1 VIDDAQPP
9 LFSGGFCLVGKVTN
23 RQTKQRNMSVIIA
36 ILDNHQPP
44 PPAQKLFCSRI
55 MNTTTKQ
62 TQCYHCGEEV
72 ITSVRYDDKVFC
84 CQGCKSVYT
93 ILNKNGLCEY
103 YNLNETPGTNLQ
115 KEIRADKFLFLEDP
129 AIQKKLIHFQN
140 EEQTHITF
148 YLPQMHCSSC
158 LYLLENLHR
167 INKHV
172 ISSRVNFPGKEV
184 TVVFNHHEL
193 SLSKLAALLSSV
205 GYEPYISLH
214 DLEHKKP
221 AFPKSMIYQLGVAGF
236 SFANIMLLSF
246 PEYLGFEGDEESL
259 QTTFRFLNIIL
270 ALPVLLYSSQPFF
283 ESAWKGLRNKFLNI
297 DAPVA
302 LAILITFFRSLY
314 EVWAGISAGYF
325 DSMTGIVFFM
335 LVGRVL
341 QNKTYQQLSFERDYT
356 SYFPVAVTVIK
367 NDTEKPTALPDVKV
381 NDTLL
386 IHHDEIIP
394 ADGIL
399 TRGKALIDYS
409 FVTGESNPVVKEM
422 GEIIYAGG
430 RQTGSNIEM
439 LTIKEVAQSYLT
451 QLWNKEGDKTAGEEQ
466 RSFVHAMSRWF
477 TWIVLILA
485 LAGAAYWS
493 FYDGVK
499 AWNVITTVLI
509 VACPC
514 ALLLS
519 NSFTNGNII
528 RILSKH
534 KLYLRNAQV
543 IEEMAAVDHIIFD
556 KTGTLTSANKQDIQ
570 FVGEQLSKE
579 QEQLISTLAAQST
592 HPLSKALVQ
601 HLGRARNVTVQHFKE
616 IPGKGIEGVI
626 QQQKVVLGSSPITQ
640 QQQDNRTK
648 VHAVINHEYLGY
660 FVFSNHYRE
669 QLQPMID
676 AIKKD
681 FNLSVISG
689 DSDAERSYLQKVFG
703 SKAKLL
709 FQQQPHQKLNYIHQL
724 QQQQQKVL
732 MIGDGLNDAGA
743 LQQSN
748 VGIAV
753 AEDTNNFTP
762 ASDAVLDAKQL
773 HLLPAFVKLCRAN
786 KQIILAAFILSIV
799 YNVVG
804 LFFALQGI
812 LSPLVAAILMP
823 SSSISI
829 LLITF
834 GSSSLLG
841 KLLLPIS
848 PNKGH

>member
-1 VIDDAQPP
+1 
-9 LFSGGFCLVGKVTN
+9 
-23 RQTKQRNMSVIIA
+23 M
-36 ILDNHQPP
+36 H
-44 PPAQKLFCSRI
+44 
-55 MNTTTKQ
+55 TTTNQ
-62 TQCYHCGEEV
+62 VQCYHCGEEV
-72 ITSVRYDDKVFC
+72 LTAVRFDEKTFC
-84 CQGCKSVYT
+84 CQGCKSVYF
-93 ILNKNGLCEY
+93 ILNKSGLCEY
-103 YNLNETPGTNLQ
+103 YNLNEQPGTNLQ
-115 KEIRADKFLFLEDP
+115 KEIRTDKFLFLEDKT
-129 AIQKKLIHFQN
+129 IQQKLIQFQDAS
-140 EEQTHITF
+140 QTHITF

-167 INKHV
+167 LNPHV
-172 ISSRVNFPGKEV
+172 ISSRVNFPAKEV
-184 TVVFNHHEL
+184 TVVFNHNEL
-193 SLSKLAALLSSV
+193 TLSKLATLLSSV

-236 SFANIMLLSF
+236 AFANIMLLSF
-246 PEYLGFEGDEESL
+246 PEYLGFEGDEQAL
-259 QTTFRFLNIIL
+259 QSTFRILNIIL

-314 EVWAGISAGYF
+314 EVYYDISAGYF

-335 LVGRVL
+335 LVGRIL

-356 SYFPVAVTVIK
+356 SYFPLAVTVIK
-367 NDTEKPTALPDVKV
+367 NDLETPVALPQVKV

-409 FVTGESNPVVKEM
+409 FVTGESVPVVKEM

-430 RQTGSNIEM
+430 RQTGSNIEL
-439 LTIKEVAQSYLT
+439 LTIKEVTQSYLT
-451 QLWNKEGDKTAGEEQ
+451 QLWNKEGDKKAGEEQ
-466 RSFVHAMSRWF
+466 KSFVHALSRWF
-477 TWIVLILA
+477 TWIVLA
-485 LAGAAYWS
+485 LAAAGAFYWS
-493 FYDGVK
+493 FYDSTK

-528 RILSKH
+528 RLLSRR

-543 IEEMAAVDHIIFD
+543 IEDMAAIDHIVFD
-556 KTGTLTSANKQDIQ
+556 KTGTLTSANKQDIE
-570 FVGEQLSKE
+570 FLGEVLTKE
-579 QEQLISTLAAQST
+579 QKEQISALAAQST

-601 HLGRARNVTVQHFKE
+601 QLGRSRNTSVSDFRET
-616 IPGKGIEGVI
+616 PGKGIEGVVRNE
-626 QQQKVVLGSSPITQ
+626 KVVLGSSPVTTD
-640 QQQDNRTK
+640 QQDNRTI
-648 VHAVINHEYLGY
+648 VHAVINNEYLGY

-669 QLQPMID
+669 HLEPMID
-676 AIKKD
+676 SLRKEYR
-681 FNLSVISG
+681 LSIISG
-689 DSDAERSYLQKVFG
+689 DSNAEQLHLQHLFG
-703 SKAKLL
+703 AGAKLL

-724 QQQQQKVL
+724 QSKNQKVL

-753 AEDTNNFTP
+753 TEDTNNFTP
-762 ASDAVLDAKQL
+762 ASDAVLDARQL
-773 HLLPAFVKLCRAN
+773 HLLPSFIKLCKAN

-804 LFFALQGI
+804 LFFALQGV

-841 KLLLPIS
+841 KWLLPAM
-848 PNKGH
+848 KT

>member
-1 VIDDAQPP
+1 
-9 LFSGGFCLVGKVTN
+9 
-23 RQTKQRNMSVIIA
+23 M
-36 ILDNHQPP
+36 H
-44 PPAQKLFCSRI
+44 
-55 MNTTTKQ
+55 TTTNQ
-62 TQCYHCGEEV
+62 VQCYHCGEEV
-72 ITSVRYDDKVFC
+72 LTAVRFDEKTFC
-84 CQGCKSVYT
+84 CQGCKSVYS
-93 ILNKNGLCEY
+93 ILNKSGLCEY
-103 YNLNETPGTNLQ
+103 YNLNEQPGTNLQ
-115 KEIRADKFLFLEDP
+115 KEIRTDKFLFLEDKT
-129 AIQKKLIHFQN
+129 IQQKLIQFRDAS
-140 EEQTHITF
+140 QTHITF

-167 INKHV
+167 INPHV
-172 ISSRVNFPGKEV
+172 ISSRVNFPAKEV
-184 TVVFNHHEL
+184 TVVFNHNEL
-193 SLSKLAALLSSV
+193 ALSKLATLLSSV

-236 SFANIMLLSF
+236 AFANIMLLSF
-246 PEYLGFEGDEESL
+246 PEYLGFEGDEQAL
-259 QTTFRFLNIIL
+259 QSTFRILNIIL

-314 EVWAGISAGYF
+314 EVYYDISAGYF

-335 LVGRVL
+335 LVGRIL

-356 SYFPVAVTVIK
+356 SYFPLAVTVIK
-367 NDTEKPTALPDVKV
+367 NDIETPVALPQVKV

-409 FVTGESNPVVKEM
+409 FVTGESVPVVKEM

-430 RQTGSNIEM
+430 RQTGSNIEL
-439 LTIKEVAQSYLT
+439 LTIKEVTQSYLT
-451 QLWNKEGDKTAGEEQ
+451 QLWNKEGDKKAGDEQ
-466 RSFVHAMSRWF
+466 KSFVHALSRWF
-477 TWIVLILA
+477 TWIVLA
-485 LAGAAYWS
+485 LAAAGALYWS
-493 FYDGVK
+493 FYDSTK

-528 RILSKH
+528 RILSRR

-543 IEEMAAVDHIIFD
+543 IEDMAAIDHIVFD
-556 KTGTLTSANKQDIQ
+556 KTGTLTSANKQDIE
-570 FVGEQLSKE
+570 FMGEVLTKE
-579 QEQLISTLAAQST
+579 QQEQISALAAQST

-601 HLGRARNVTVQHFKE
+601 HLGRSRTTTVTDFRE
-616 IPGKGIEGVI
+616 TPGKGIEGVVRN
-626 QQQKVVLGSSPITQ
+626 QKVVLGSSPVTTD
-640 QQQDNRTK
+640 QQDNRTK
-648 VHAVINHEYLGY
+648 VHAVINDEYLGY

-669 QLQPMID
+669 QLEPMID
-676 AIKKD
+676 ALRKEYR
-681 FNLSVISG
+681 LSIISG
-689 DSDAERSYLQKVFG
+689 DSNAEQLHLQRLFG
-703 SKAKLL
+703 AGAKLL

-724 QQQQQKVL
+724 QSKQQKVL

-762 ASDAVLDAKQL
+762 ASDAVLDAQQL
-773 HLLPAFVKLCRAN
+773 HLLPSFIKLCKAN

-799 YNVVG
+799 YNMVG
-804 LFFALQGI
+804 LFFALQGA

-841 KLLLPIS
+841 KWLLPAG
-848 PNKGH
+848 KT

>member
-1 VIDDAQPP
+1 
-9 LFSGGFCLVGKVTN
+9 
-23 RQTKQRNMSVIIA
+23 M
-36 ILDNHQPP
+36 H
-44 PPAQKLFCSRI
+44 
-55 MNTTTKQ
+55 TTTNQ
-62 TQCYHCGEEV
+62 VQCYHCGEEV
-72 ITSVRYDDKVFC
+72 LTAVRFDEKTFC
-84 CQGCKSVYT
+84 CQGCKSVYF
-93 ILNKNGLCEY
+93 ILNKSGLCEY
-103 YNLNETPGTNLQ
+103 YNLNEQPGTNLQ
-115 KEIRADKFLFLEDP
+115 KEIRTDKFLFLEDKT
-129 AIQKKLIHFQN
+129 IQQKLIQFRDAS
-140 EEQTHITF
+140 QTHITF

-167 INKHV
+167 INPHV
-172 ISSRVNFPGKEV
+172 ISSRVNFPAKEV
-184 TVVFNHHEL
+184 TVVFNHNEL
-193 SLSKLAALLSSV
+193 ALSKLATLLSSV

-236 SFANIMLLSF
+236 AFANIMLLSF
-246 PEYLGFEGDEESL
+246 PEYLGFEGDEQAL
-259 QTTFRFLNIIL
+259 QSTFRILNIIL

-314 EVWAGISAGYF
+314 EVYYNISAGYF

-335 LVGRVL
+335 LIGRIL

-356 SYFPVAVTVIK
+356 SYFPLAVTVIK
-367 NDTEKPTALPDVKV
+367 NDLETPVALPQVKV

-409 FVTGESNPVVKEM
+409 FVTGESVPVVKEM

-430 RQTGSNIEM
+430 RQTGSNIEL
-439 LTIKEVAQSYLT
+439 LTIKEVTQSYLT
-451 QLWNKEGDKTAGEEQ
+451 QLWNKEGDKKAGEEQ
-466 RSFVHAMSRWF
+466 KSFVHALSRWF
-477 TWIVLILA
+477 TWVVLTLA
-485 LAGAAYWS
+485 AAGALYWS
-493 FYDGVK
+493 FYDSTK

-528 RILSKH
+528 RLLSRR

-543 IEEMAAVDHIIFD
+543 IEDMAAIDHIVFD
-556 KTGTLTSANKQDIQ
+556 KTGTLTSANKQDIE
-570 FVGEQLSKE
+570 FLGEVLTKE
-579 QEQLISTLAAQST
+579 QKEQISALAAQST

-601 HLGRARNVTVQHFKE
+601 HLGRSRTTSVSDFRET
-616 IPGKGIEGVI
+616 PGKGIEGVVRNE
-626 QQQKVVLGSSPITQ
+626 KVVLGSSPVTID
-640 QQQDNRTK
+640 QQDNRTK
-648 VHAVINHEYLGY
+648 VHAVINDEYQGY

-669 QLQPMID
+669 QLEPMID
-676 AIKKD
+676 ALRKEYR
-681 FNLSVISG
+681 LSIISG
-689 DSDAERSYLQKVFG
+689 DSNAEQLHLQHLFG
-703 SKAKLL
+703 AGTKLL

-724 QQQQQKVL
+724 QSKNQKVL

-753 AEDTNNFTP
+753 TEDTNNFTP
-762 ASDAVLDAKQL
+762 ASDAVLDARQL
-773 HLLPAFVKLCRAN
+773 HLLPSFIKLCKAN

-804 LFFALQGI
+804 LFFALQGV

-841 KLLLPIS
+841 KWLLPVM
-848 PNKGH
+848 KT

>member
-1 VIDDAQPP
+1 MHTT
-9 LFSGGFCLVGKVTN
+9 TN
-23 RQTKQRNMSVIIA
+23 RV
-36 ILDNHQPP
+36 
-44 PPAQKLFCSRI
+44 
-55 MNTTTKQ
+55 
-62 TQCYHCGEEV
+62 QCYHCGEEV
-72 ITSVRYDDKVFC
+72 LTAVRFDEKTFC
-84 CQGCKSVYT
+84 CQGCKSVYS
-93 ILNKNGLCEY
+93 ILNKSGLCEY
-103 YNLNETPGTNLQ
+103 YNLNEQPGTNLQ
-115 KEIRADKFLFLEDP
+115 KEIRTDKFLFLEDKT
-129 AIQKKLIHFQN
+129 IQQKLIQFQDAS
-140 EEQTHITF
+140 QTHITS

-167 INKHV
+167 INPHV
-172 ISSRVNFPGKEV
+172 ISSRVNFPSKEV
-184 TVVFNHHEL
+184 TVVFNHNEL
-193 SLSKLAALLSSV
+193 TLSKLATLLSSV

-236 SFANIMLLSF
+236 AFANIMLLSF
-246 PEYLGFEGDEESL
+246 PEYLGFDGDEQAL
-259 QTTFRFLNIIL
+259 QSTFRILNIIL

-314 EVWAGISAGYF
+314 EVYYNISAGYF

-335 LVGRVL
+335 LVGRIL

-356 SYFPVAVTVIK
+356 SYFPLAVTVIK
-367 NDTEKPTALPDVKV
+367 HDLETPVALPQVKV

-409 FVTGESNPVVKEM
+409 FVTGESIPVVKEM

-430 RQTGSNIEM
+430 RQTGSNIEL
-439 LTIKEVAQSYLT
+439 LTIKEVTQSYLT
-451 QLWNKEGDKTAGEEQ
+451 QLWNKEGDKKSGEEQ
-466 RSFVHAMSRWF
+466 KSFVHALSRWF
-477 TWIVLILA
+477 TWIVLVLA
-485 LAGAAYWS
+485 AAGALYWS
-493 FYDGVK
+493 FYDSTK
-499 AWNVITTVLI
+499 SWNVITTVLI

-528 RILSKH
+528 RILSRH

-543 IEEMAAVDHIIFD
+543 IEDMAAIDHIVFD
-556 KTGTLTSANKQDIQ
+556 KTGTLTSANKQDIE
-570 FVGEQLSKE
+570 FMGEVLTKE
-579 QEQLISTLAAQST
+579 QKEQISALAAQST

-601 HLGRARNVTVQHFKE
+601 HLGRSRTTSVSDFRET
-616 IPGKGIEGVI
+616 PGKGIEGVVRN
-626 QQQKVVLGSSPITQ
+626 QKVVLGSSPVTTD
-640 QQQDNRTK
+640 QQDNRTK
-648 VHAVINHEYLGY
+648 VHAVINDEYLGY

-669 QLQPMID
+669 QLEPMID
-676 AIKKD
+676 ALKKE
-681 FNLSVISG
+681 NRLSIISG
-689 DSDAERSYLQKVFG
+689 DSNAEQLHLQHLFG
-703 SKAKLL
+703 AGAKLL

-724 QQQQQKVL
+724 QSKQQKVL

-762 ASDAVLDAKQL
+762 ASDAVLDAQQL
-773 HLLPAFVKLCRAN
+773 HLLPSFIKLCKAN

-804 LFFALQGI
+804 LFFALQGV

-841 KLLLPIS
+841 KWLLPS
-848 PNKGH
+848 TKK

>member
-1 VIDDAQPP
+1 
-9 LFSGGFCLVGKVTN
+9 
-23 RQTKQRNMSVIIA
+23 M
-36 ILDNHQPP
+36 H
-44 PPAQKLFCSRI
+44 
-55 MNTTTKQ
+55 TTTNQ

-72 ITSVRYDDKVFC
+72 LRAVRFDEKTFC
-84 CQGCKSVYT
+84 CQGCKSVYS
-93 ILNKNGLCEY
+93 ILNKSGLCEY
-103 YNLNETPGTNLQ
+103 YNLNEQPGTNLQ
-115 KEIRADKFLFLEDP
+115 KEIRNDKFLFLEDKT
-129 AIQKKLIHFQN
+129 IQQKLVQFRDAS
-140 EEQTHITF
+140 QTHITF

-167 INKHV
+167 INPHV
-172 ISSRVNFPGKEV
+172 ISSRVNFPAKEV
-184 TVVFNHHEL
+184 TVVFNHNEL
-193 SLSKLAALLSSV
+193 ALSKLATLLSSV

-236 SFANIMLLSF
+236 AFANIMLLSF
-246 PEYLGFEGDEESL
+246 PEYLGFEGDEQAL
-259 QTTFRFLNIIL
+259 QSTFRILNIIL

-314 EVWAGISAGYF
+314 EVYYDISAGYF

-335 LVGRVL
+335 LVGRIL

-356 SYFPVAVTVIK
+356 SYFPLAVTVLK
-367 NDTEKPTALPDVKV
+367 NDIETPVALPQLKV

-409 FVTGESNPVVKEM
+409 FVTGESVPVVKEM

-430 RQTGSNIEM
+430 RQTGSNIEL
-439 LTIKEVAQSYLT
+439 LTIKEVTQSYLT
-451 QLWNKEGDKTAGEEQ
+451 QLWNKEGDKKAGEEQ
-466 RSFVHAMSRWF
+466 KSFVHALSRWF
-477 TWIVLILA
+477 TWIVLA
-485 LAGAAYWS
+485 LAAAGALYWS
-493 FYDGVK
+493 FYDSTK

-528 RILSKH
+528 RILSRH

-543 IEEMAAVDHIIFD
+543 IEDVATIDHIVFD
-556 KTGTLTSANKQDIQ
+556 KTGTLTSANKQDIE
-570 FVGEQLSKE
+570 FMGEVLTKE
-579 QEQLISTLAAQST
+579 QQEQISTLAAQST

-601 HLGRARNVTVQHFKE
+601 HLGRSRTTTVTDFRE
-616 IPGKGIEGVI
+616 IPGKGIEGVVRN
-626 QQQKVVLGSSPITQ
+626 QKVVLGSSPVTTD
-640 QQQDNRTK
+640 QQDNRTK
-648 VHAVINHEYLGY
+648 VHAVINDEYLGY

-669 QLQPMID
+669 QLEPMID
-676 AIKKD
+676 ALRKEYR
-681 FNLSVISG
+681 LSIISG
-689 DSDAERSYLQKVFG
+689 DSNAEQLYLQRLFG
-703 SKAKLL
+703 AGAKLL

-724 QQQQQKVL
+724 QSKQQKVL

-753 AEDTNNFTP
+753 TEDTNNFTP
-762 ASDAVLDAKQL
+762 ASDAVLDAQQL
-773 HLLPAFVKLCRAN
+773 HLLPSFIKLCKAN

-799 YNVVG
+799 YNMVG
-804 LFFALQGI
+804 LFFALQGA

-841 KLLLPIS
+841 KWLLPAR
-848 PNKGH
+848 KT

>member
-1 VIDDAQPP
+1 
-9 LFSGGFCLVGKVTN
+9 
-23 RQTKQRNMSVIIA
+23 MSVLLLTSISHPTLSKNYFA
-36 ILDNHQPP
+36 AAMH
-44 PPAQKLFCSRI
+44 
-55 MNTTTKQ
+55 TTTSQ

-72 ITSVRYDDKVFC
+72 INSIKFDEKVFC
-84 CQGCKSVYT
+84 CRGCQSVYS

-115 KEIRADKFLFLEDP
+115 KEIRADKFLFLEDKG
-129 AIQKKLIHFQN
+129 IQQKLISFQN
-140 EEQTHITF
+140 TEQTHITF

-167 INKHV
+167 ININV

-184 TVVFNHHEL
+184 TVVFNHNHL
-193 SLSKLAALLSSV
+193 SLSKLAAILSSV

-236 SFANIMLLSF
+236 CFANIMLLSF
-246 PEYLGFEGDEESL
+246 PEYLGFEGDEKSL
-259 QTTFRFLNIIL
+259 QSAFRILNILL

-314 EVWAGISAGYF
+314 EVYNGISAGYF

-356 SYFPVAVTVIK
+356 SYFPIAVTVIK
-367 NDTEKPTALPDVKV
+367 NDTEQPVALPEVKV

-386 IHHDEIIP
+386 IHYDEIIP

-409 FVTGESNPVVKEM
+409 FVTGESVPVVKEM

-430 RQTGSNIEM
+430 RQTGSNIEI
-439 LTIKEVAQSYLT
+439 LTIKEVTQSYLT
-451 QLWNKEGDKTAGEEQ
+451 QLWNKEGDKTIGEDQ
-466 RSFVHAMSRWF
+466 KSFVHALSRWF
-477 TWIVLILA
+477 TWMVLA
-485 LAGAAYWS
+485 LALTGALYWS

-528 RILSKH
+528 SILSKH

-543 IEEMAAVDHIIFD
+543 IEELASIDHIVFD
-556 KTGTLTSANKQDIQ
+556 KTGTLTSANKQDIV
-570 FVGEQLSKE
+570 FIGEALSKE
-579 QEQLISTLAAQST
+579 QQQLISALAAQSI

-601 HLGRARNVTVQHFKE
+601 HLGKVRNISVQQFKE
-616 IPGKGIEGVI
+616 TPGRGIEGLI
-626 QQQKVVLGSSPITQ
+626 HQQKVILGSSPMAQ
-640 QQQDNRTK
+640 QEQDNRTK
-648 VHAVINHEYLGY
+648 VHAVINNEYLGY

-669 QLQPMID
+669 QLQPLVNEL
-676 AIKKD
+676 KKD
-681 FNLSVISG
+681 FQLSVISG
-689 DSDAERSYLQKVFG
+689 DSNAELPQLNKMFG
-703 SKAKLL
+703 TKTKLL

-724 QQQQQKVL
+724 QQQQHNVM

-753 AEDTNNFTP
+753 TEDTNNFTP
-762 ASDAVLDAKQL
+762 ASDAVLDAKNL
-773 HLLPAFVKLCRAN
+773 HLLPAFIKLCRAN
-786 KQIILAAFILSIV
+786 KQIIMAAFILSIV

-841 KLLLPIS
+841 RWILP
-848 PNKGH
+848 KVK

>member
-1 VIDDAQPP
+1 MHIT
-9 LFSGGFCLVGKVTN
+9 TN
-23 RQTKQRNMSVIIA
+23 QV
-36 ILDNHQPP
+36 
-44 PPAQKLFCSRI
+44 
-55 MNTTTKQ
+55 
-62 TQCYHCGEEV
+62 QCYHCGEEV
-72 ITSVRYDDKVFC
+72 VSAIRVDDKEFC
-84 CQGCKSVYT
+84 CQGCKSVYS

-103 YNLNETPGTNLQ
+103 YNLNENPGTNLQ
-115 KEIRADKFLFLEDP
+115 KEIRADKFLFLEDK
-129 AIQKKLIHFQN
+129 AIQQKLIRFQN
-140 EEQTHITF
+140 KEQTHITF

-167 INKHV
+167 INTHV
-172 ISSRVNFPGKEV
+172 ISSRVNFPAKEV
-184 TVVFNHHEL
+184 TVVFNHKEL
-193 SLSKLAALLSSV
+193 SLSKLAAMLSSV

-246 PEYLGFEGDEESL
+246 PEYLGFDGDEKSL
-259 QTTFRFLNIIL
+259 QSVFRILNIVL

-314 EVWAGISAGYF
+314 EVYNGISAGYF

-356 SYFPVAVTVIK
+356 SYFPLAVTAIRNNIDIPV
-367 NDTEKPTALPDVKV
+367 TLPDVKV

-394 ADGIL
+394 VDGIL

-409 FVTGESNPVVKEM
+409 FVTGESNPVIKEM

-430 RQTGSNIEM
+430 RQTGSNIEI
-439 LTIKEVAQSYLT
+439 LTIKEVTQSYLT
-451 QLWNKEGDKTAGEEQ
+451 QLWNKDADKKTNEDQ
-466 RSFVHAMSRWF
+466 KSFVHVISRWF

-485 LAGAAYWS
+485 IGGSLYWS
-493 FYDGVK
+493 FYDSTK

-528 RILSKH
+528 RILSSH
-534 KLYLRNAQV
+534 KLFLRNAQV
-543 IEEMAAVDHIIFD
+543 IEDLSSIDHIVFD
-556 KTGTLTSANKQDIQ
+556 KTGTLTSANKQDIA
-570 FVGEQLSKE
+570 FEGAALKEEQKL
-579 QEQLISTLAAQST
+579 LISTLAAQST

-601 HLGRARNVTVQHFKE
+601 HLGRTRNFSVTNFHE
-616 IPGKGIEGVI
+616 TAGKGIKGI
-626 QQQKVVLGSSPITQ
+626 INQKKVMLGSSPIAQ
-640 QQQDNRTK
+640 MEQDNRTK
-648 VHAVINHEYLGY
+648 VHVVINNDYLGY

-669 QLQPMID
+669 QLQPLIKNL
-676 AIKKD
+676 KKD
-681 FNLSVISG
+681 FQLSVISG
-689 DSDAERSYLQKVFG
+689 DSDAERLHLQNLFG
-703 SKAKLL
+703 LKSKLH

-724 QQQQQKVL
+724 QQKNHQVL

-753 AEDTNNFTP
+753 TEDTNNFTP
-762 ASDAVLDAKQL
+762 ASDAVLDAKHL
-773 HLLPAFVKLCRAN
+773 HLLPAFIRLCRAN
-786 KQIILAAFILSIV
+786 KQIIMAAFILSIT
-799 YNVVG
+799 YNVIG

-841 KLLLPIS
+841 KIILPKIDE
-848 PNKGH
+848 K

>member
-1 VIDDAQPP
+1 
-9 LFSGGFCLVGKVTN
+9 
-23 RQTKQRNMSVIIA
+23 M
-36 ILDNHQPP
+36 H
-44 PPAQKLFCSRI
+44 
-55 MNTTTKQ
+55 TTTNQ
-62 TQCYHCGEEV
+62 VQCYHCGEEV
-72 ITSVRYDDKVFC
+72 LTAVRFDEKTFC
-84 CQGCKSVYT
+84 CQGCKSVYS
-93 ILNKNGLCEY
+93 ILNKSGLCEY
-103 YNLNETPGTNLQ
+103 YNLNEQPGTNLQ
-115 KEIRADKFLFLEDP
+115 KEIRTDKFLFLEDKT
-129 AIQKKLIHFQN
+129 IQQKLIQFRDAS
-140 EEQTHITF
+140 QTHISF

-167 INKHV
+167 INPNV
-172 ISSRVNFPGKEV
+172 ISSRVNFPAKEV
-184 TVVFNHHEL
+184 TVVFNHNEL
-193 SLSKLAALLSSV
+193 TLSKLATLLSSV

-236 SFANIMLLSF
+236 AFANIMLLSF
-246 PEYLGFEGDEESL
+246 PEYLGFEGDEQAL
-259 QTTFRFLNIIL
+259 QSTFRILNIIL
-270 ALPVLLYSSQPFF
+270 AVPVLLYSSQPFF

-302 LAILITFFRSLY
+302 LAILITFFRSMY
-314 EVWAGISAGYF
+314 EVYYDISAGYF

-335 LVGRVL
+335 LVGRIL

-356 SYFPVAVTVIK
+356 SYFPLAVTVIK
-367 NDTEKPTALPDVKV
+367 NDLETPVALPQVKV

-409 FVTGESNPVVKEM
+409 FVTGESVPVVKEM

-430 RQTGSNIEM
+430 RQTGSNIEL
-439 LTIKEVAQSYLT
+439 LTIKEVTQSYLT
-451 QLWNKEGDKTAGEEQ
+451 QLWNKEGDKKAGEEQ
-466 RSFVHAMSRWF
+466 KSFVHALSRWF
-477 TWIVLILA
+477 TWVVLA
-485 LAGAAYWS
+485 LAAAGALYWS
-493 FYDGVK
+493 FYDSTK

-528 RILSKH
+528 RLLSRR

-543 IEEMAAVDHIIFD
+543 IEDMAAIDHIVFD
-556 KTGTLTSANKQDIQ
+556 KTGTLTSANKQDIE
-570 FVGEQLSKE
+570 FMGEVLTKE
-579 QEQLISTLAAQST
+579 QQEQISALAAQST

-601 HLGRARNVTVQHFKE
+601 HLGRSRTTSVSDFRET
-616 IPGKGIEGVI
+616 PGKGIEGVVRNE
-626 QQQKVVLGSSPITQ
+626 KVVLGSSPVTTD
-640 QQQDNRTK
+640 QQDNRTK
-648 VHAVINHEYLGY
+648 VHAVINDDYLGY

-676 AIKKD
+676 SLRKEYR
-681 FNLSVISG
+681 LSIISG
-689 DSDAERSYLQKVFG
+689 DSNAEQLHLQHLFG
-703 SKAKLL
+703 AGTKLL

-724 QQQQQKVL
+724 QSKNQKVL

-753 AEDTNNFTP
+753 TEDTNNFTP
-762 ASDAVLDAKQL
+762 ASDAVLDARQL
-773 HLLPAFVKLCRAN
+773 HLLPSFIKLCKAN

-804 LFFALQGI
+804 LFFALQGV

-829 LLITF
+829 LFITF

-841 KLLLPIS
+841 KWLLPAM
-848 PNKGH
+848 KT

>member
-1 VIDDAQPP
+1 
-9 LFSGGFCLVGKVTN
+9 
-23 RQTKQRNMSVIIA
+23 M
-36 ILDNHQPP
+36 H
-44 PPAQKLFCSRI
+44 
-55 MNTTTKQ
+55 TTTNQ
-62 TQCYHCGEEV
+62 VQCYHCGEEV
-72 ITSVRYDDKVFC
+72 LTAVRFDEKTFC
-84 CQGCKSVYT
+84 CQGCKSVYS
-93 ILNKNGLCEY
+93 ILNKSGLCEY
-103 YNLNETPGTNLQ
+103 YNLNEQPGTNLQ
-115 KEIRADKFLFLEDP
+115 KEIRTDKFLFLEEKT
-129 AIQKKLIHFQN
+129 IQQKLIQFRDAS
-140 EEQTHITF
+140 QTHITF

-167 INKHV
+167 INPHV
-172 ISSRVNFPGKEV
+172 ISSRVNFPAKEV
-184 TVVFNHHEL
+184 TVVFNHNEL
-193 SLSKLAALLSSV
+193 ALSKLATLLSSV

-236 SFANIMLLSF
+236 AFANIMLLSF
-246 PEYLGFEGDEESL
+246 PEYLGFEGDEQAL
-259 QTTFRFLNIIL
+259 QSTFRILNIIL

-314 EVWAGISAGYF
+314 EVYYDISAGYF

-335 LVGRVL
+335 LVGRIL

-356 SYFPVAVTVIK
+356 SYFPLAVTVIK
-367 NDTEKPTALPDVKV
+367 NDIETPVALPQVKV

-409 FVTGESNPVVKEM
+409 FVTGESVPVVKEM

-430 RQTGSNIEM
+430 RQTGSNIEL
-439 LTIKEVAQSYLT
+439 LTIKEVTQSYLT
-451 QLWNKEGDKTAGEEQ
+451 QLWNKEGDKKAGEEQ
-466 RSFVHAMSRWF
+466 KSFVHALSRWF
-477 TWIVLILA
+477 TWIVLA
-485 LAGAAYWS
+485 LAAAGALYWS
-493 FYDGVK
+493 FYDSTK

-528 RILSKH
+528 RILSRR

-543 IEEMAAVDHIIFD
+543 IEDMAAIDHIVFD
-556 KTGTLTSANKQDIQ
+556 KTGTLTSANKQDIE
-570 FVGEQLSKE
+570 FMGEVLTKE
-579 QEQLISTLAAQST
+579 QQEQISALAAQST

-601 HLGRARNVTVQHFKE
+601 HLGRSRTTAVTDFRE
-616 IPGKGIEGVI
+616 TPGKGIEGVVRN
-626 QQQKVVLGSSPITQ
+626 QKVVLGSSPVTTD
-640 QQQDNRTK
+640 QQDNRTK
-648 VHAVINHEYLGY
+648 VHAVINDEYLGY

-669 QLQPMID
+669 QLEPMID
-676 AIKKD
+676 ALRKEYR
-681 FNLSVISG
+681 LSIISG
-689 DSDAERSYLQKVFG
+689 DSNAEQLHLQRLFG
-703 SKAKLL
+703 AGAKLL

-724 QQQQQKVL
+724 QSKQQKVL

-748 VGIAV
+748 VGIAI

-762 ASDAVLDAKQL
+762 ASDAVLDAQQL
-773 HLLPAFVKLCRAN
+773 HMLPSFIKLCKAN

-799 YNVVG
+799 YNMVG
-804 LFFALQGI
+804 LFFALQGA

-841 KLLLPIS
+841 KWLLPAG
-848 PNKGH
+848 KT

>member
-1 VIDDAQPP
+1 MLKNYFAPP
-9 LFSGGFCLVGKVTN
+9 
-23 RQTKQRNMSVIIA
+23 M
-36 ILDNHQPP
+36 H
-44 PPAQKLFCSRI
+44 
-55 MNTTTKQ
+55 TTTNQ
-62 TQCYHCGEEV
+62 TLCFHCGEEV
-72 ITSVRYDDKVFC
+72 ITAVTYDEKVFC
-84 CQGCKSVYT
+84 CRGCQSVYS
-93 ILNKNGLCEY
+93 ILNKSGLCEY
-103 YNLNETPGTNLQ
+103 YNLNEKPGTNLQ
-115 KEIRADKFLFLEDP
+115 KELRADKFVFLED
-129 AIQKKLIHFQN
+129 ASIQQKLVQFQN
-140 EEQTHITF
+140 NEQTHITF

-158 LYLLENLHR
+158 LYLLENLHQ
-167 INKHV
+167 INQHI
-172 ISSRVNFPGKEV
+172 ISSRVNFPAKEV
-184 TVVFNHHEL
+184 SLVFNHREL
-193 SLSKLAALLSSV
+193 SLSKVAALLSSV

-214 DLEHKKP
+214 DLDHKKP

-236 SFANIMLLSF
+236 CFANIMLLSF
-246 PEYLGFEGDEESL
+246 PEYLGFEGDEKSL
-259 QTTFRFLNIIL
+259 QSVFRILNVLL
-270 ALPVLLYSSQPFF
+270 ALPVLLYSAQPFF

-314 EVWAGISAGYF
+314 EVYAGISAGYF

-356 SYFPVAVTVIK
+356 SYFPLAVTVIR
-367 NDTEKPTALPDVKV
+367 NDIEIPRALPEVKI

-430 RQTGSNIEM
+430 RQTGSNIEL
-439 LTIKEVAQSYLT
+439 LTIKEVTQSYLT
-451 QLWNKEGDKTAGEEQ
+451 QLWNKDGDKKANEDQ
-466 RSFVHAMSRWF
+466 QSFVHALSRWF
-477 TWIVLILA
+477 TWIVLA
-485 LAGAAYWS
+485 LAAVAALYWS

-543 IEEMAAVDHIIFD
+543 IEEMSEIDHIVFD
-556 KTGTLTSANKQDIQ
+556 KTGTLTSSSKQDVQ
-570 FVGEQLSKE
+570 FQGEPLSKD
-579 QEQLISTLAAQST
+579 QKRLISILAAQST

-601 HLGRARNVTVQHFKE
+601 YLGKVKNETVQQFKE
-616 IPGKGIEGVI
+616 TPGKGIEGFI
-626 QQQKVVLGSSPITQ
+626 QQQHVVLGSSPLAQ
-640 QQQDNRTK
+640 HQQDNRTK
-648 VHAVINHEYLGY
+648 VHVVINNEYLGY
-660 FVFSNHYRE
+660 FIFSNHYRE
-669 QLQPMID
+669 QMQPMVD
-676 AIKKD
+676 AFKKE
-681 FNLSVISG
+681 FTLSVISG
-689 DSDAERSYLQKVFG
+689 DSDAEQPFLQKVFG
-703 SKAKLL
+703 SKANLL
-709 FQQQPHQKLNYIHQL
+709 FHQQPHQKLNYIHQL
-724 QQQQQKVL
+724 QQQQHKVL

-762 ASDAVLDAKQL
+762 ASDAVMDAKQL
-773 HLLPAFVKLCRAN
+773 YLLPSFIKLCKAN
-786 KQIILAAFILSIV
+786 KQIIMAAFILSII

-834 GSSSLLG
+834 GSSSFIG
-841 KLLLPIS
+841 KLLLPKK
-848 PNKGH
+848 PN

>member
-1 VIDDAQPP
+1 LTFITPYPTAENY
-9 LFSGGFCLVGKVTN
+9 FASA
-23 RQTKQRNMSVIIA
+23 M
-36 ILDNHQPP
+36 H
-44 PPAQKLFCSRI
+44 
-55 MNTTTKQ
+55 TTTSQ

-72 ITSVRYDDKVFC
+72 ITSVLFDEKVFC
-84 CQGCKSVYT
+84 CQGCKSVYS
-93 ILNKNGLCEY
+93 ILSKTGLCDY
-103 YNLNETPGTNLQ
+103 YNLNEAPGTNLK
-115 KEIRADKFLFLEDP
+115 KEIRADKFLFLDDKKIE
-129 AIQKKLIHFQN
+129 QKLIQFKN

-167 INKHV
+167 INTNI
-172 ISSRVNFPGKEV
+172 ISARVNFPAKEV
-184 TVVFNHHEL
+184 TVVFNHHQL
-193 SLSKLAALLSSV
+193 PLSKLAALLSSI

-214 DLEHKKP
+214 NLEQKKP
-221 AFPKSMIYQLGVAGF
+221 AFPKSLIYQLGVAGF
-236 SFANIMLLSF
+236 CFANIMLLSF
-246 PEYLGFEGDEESL
+246 PEYLGFEGDEKSL
-259 QTTFRFLNIIL
+259 QTVFRALNILL

-314 EVWAGISAGYF
+314 EVYYGISAGYF

-341 QNKTYQQLSFERDYT
+341 QNKTYQQLSFDRDYT
-356 SYFPVAVTVIK
+356 SYFPIAVTVVK
-367 NDTEKPTALPDVKV
+367 NDEELPVALPDVKV

-409 FVTGESNPVVKEM
+409 FVTGEAAPVVKEM
-422 GEIIYAGG
+422 GELIYAGG
-430 RQTGSNIEM
+430 KQTGSNIEI

-451 QLWNKEGDKTAGEEQ
+451 QLWNKEDDKKNGEEQ
-466 RSFVHAMSRWF
+466 NSFVHAVSRWF
-477 TWIVLILA
+477 TWIVLALA
-485 LAGAAYWS
+485 LAGALYWS
-493 FYDGVK
+493 FYDSTK

-509 VACPC
+509 IACPC

-519 NSFTNGNII
+519 HSFTNGNII
-528 RILSKH
+528 RILSNH
-534 KLYLRNAQV
+534 KLYLRNAQI
-543 IEEMAAVDHIIFD
+543 IEEIAAIDHIVFD
-556 KTGTLTSANKQDIQ
+556 KTGTLTSANKQDIE
-570 FVGEQLSKE
+570 FVGEPLSKE
-579 QEQLISTLAAQST
+579 QQQLISSLASQST

-601 HLGRARNVTVQHFKE
+601 HLGKVRNNNFVYFNET
-616 IPGKGIEGVI
+616 PGRGIEGI
-626 QQQKVVLGSSPITQ
+626 INQNKVVLGSSPIAIPE
-640 QQQDNRTK
+640 QDNRTK
-648 VHAVINHEYLGY
+648 VHTVINNEYMGY

-669 QLQPMID
+669 QLQPLVNKL
-676 AIKKD
+676 KKD
-681 FNLSVISG
+681 FHLSVISG
-689 DSDAERSYLQKVFG
+689 DSDAELPRLRKMFG
-703 SKAKLL
+703 AKSKLL
-709 FQQQPHQKLNYIHQL
+709 FHQQPHQKLSYIQHL
-724 QQQQQKVL
+724 QQQDHKVL
-732 MIGDGLNDAGA
+732 MIGDGLNDTGA

-762 ASDAVLDAKQL
+762 ASDAVLDAKNL
-773 HLLPAFVKLCRAN
+773 HLLPAFIKLCRAN
-786 KQIILAAFILSIV
+786 KQIIMAAFILSIV

-834 GSSSLLG
+834 GSSSLMG
-841 KLLLPIS
+841 KLLLKKDLKNELHFPS
-848 PNKGH
+848 GQ

>member
-1 VIDDAQPP
+1 
-9 LFSGGFCLVGKVTN
+9 
-23 RQTKQRNMSVIIA
+23 M
-36 ILDNHQPP
+36 H
-44 PPAQKLFCSRI
+44 
-55 MNTTTKQ
+55 TTTNQ
-62 TQCYHCGEEV
+62 VQCYHCGEEV
-72 ITSVRYDDKVFC
+72 LTAVRFDEKTFC
-84 CQGCKSVYT
+84 CQGCKSVYS
-93 ILNKNGLCEY
+93 ILNKSGLCEY
-103 YNLNETPGTNLQ
+103 YNLNEQPGTNLQ
-115 KEIRADKFLFLEDP
+115 KEIRTDKFLFLEDKT
-129 AIQKKLIHFQN
+129 IQQKLIQFQDAS
-140 EEQTHITF
+140 QTHITF

-167 INKHV
+167 INPHV
-172 ISSRVNFPGKEV
+172 ISSRVNFPAKEV
-184 TVVFNHHEL
+184 TVVFNHNEL
-193 SLSKLAALLSSV
+193 ALSKLATLLSSV

-236 SFANIMLLSF
+236 AFANIMLLSF
-246 PEYLGFEGDEESL
+246 PEYLGFEGDEQAL
-259 QTTFRFLNIIL
+259 QSTFRILNIIL

-314 EVWAGISAGYF
+314 EVYNDISAGYF

-335 LVGRVL
+335 LVGRIL

-356 SYFPVAVTVIK
+356 SYFPLAVTVIK
-367 NDTEKPTALPDVKV
+367 NDLETPVALPQVKV

-409 FVTGESNPVVKEM
+409 FVTGESVPVVKEM

-430 RQTGSNIEM
+430 RQTGSNIEL
-439 LTIKEVAQSYLT
+439 LTIKEVTQSYLT
-451 QLWNKEGDKTAGEEQ
+451 QLWNKEGDKKAGEEQ
-466 RSFVHAMSRWF
+466 KSFVHALSRWF
-477 TWIVLILA
+477 TWVVLA
-485 LAGAAYWS
+485 LAAAGALYWS
-493 FYDGVK
+493 FYDSTK

-528 RILSKH
+528 RLLSRR

-543 IEEMAAVDHIIFD
+543 IEDMAAVDHIVFD
-556 KTGTLTSANKQDIQ
+556 KTGTLTSANKQDIE
-570 FVGEQLSKE
+570 FSGEVLTNEQKE
-579 QEQLISTLAAQST
+579 QISALAAQST

-601 HLGRARNVTVQHFKE
+601 HLGRSRTTSVSDFRET
-616 IPGKGIEGVI
+616 PGKGIEGVVRNE
-626 QQQKVVLGSSPITQ
+626 KVVLGSSPVTTD
-640 QQQDNRTK
+640 QQDNRTK
-648 VHAVINHEYLGY
+648 VHAVINDDYLGY

-669 QLQPMID
+669 QLEPMID
-676 AIKKD
+676 SLRKE
-681 FNLSVISG
+681 FRLSIISG
-689 DSDAERSYLQKVFG
+689 DSNAEQLHLQHLFG
-703 SKAKLL
+703 AGTKLL

-724 QQQQQKVL
+724 QSKNQKVL

-753 AEDTNNFTP
+753 TEDTNNFTP
-762 ASDAVLDAKQL
+762 ASDAVLDARQL
-773 HLLPAFVKLCRAN
+773 HLLPSFIKLCKAN

-804 LFFALQGI
+804 LFFALQGV

-841 KLLLPIS
+841 KWLLPAM
-848 PNKGH
+848 KT

>member
-1 VIDDAQPP
+1 
-9 LFSGGFCLVGKVTN
+9 
-23 RQTKQRNMSVIIA
+23 M
-36 ILDNHQPP
+36 H
-44 PPAQKLFCSRI
+44 
-55 MNTTTKQ
+55 TTTNQ
-62 TQCYHCGEEV
+62 VQCYHCGEEV
-72 ITSVRYDDKVFC
+72 LTAVRFDEKTFC
-84 CQGCKSVYT
+84 CQGCKSVYS
-93 ILNKNGLCEY
+93 ILNKSGLCEY
-103 YNLNETPGTNLQ
+103 YNLNEQPGTNLQ
-115 KEIRADKFLFLEDP
+115 KEIRTDKFLFLEDKT
-129 AIQKKLIHFQN
+129 IQQKLIQFRDAS
-140 EEQTHITF
+140 QTHITF

-167 INKHV
+167 INPHV
-172 ISSRVNFPGKEV
+172 ISSRVNFPAKEV
-184 TVVFNHHEL
+184 TVVFNHNEL
-193 SLSKLAALLSSV
+193 ALSKLATLLSSV

-236 SFANIMLLSF
+236 AFANIMLLSF
-246 PEYLGFEGDEESL
+246 PEYLGFEGDEQAL
-259 QTTFRFLNIIL
+259 QSTFRILNIIL

-314 EVWAGISAGYF
+314 EVYYNISAGYF

-335 LVGRVL
+335 LIGRIL

-356 SYFPVAVTVIK
+356 SYFPLAVTVIK
-367 NDTEKPTALPDVKV
+367 NDLETPVALPQVKV

-409 FVTGESNPVVKEM
+409 FVTGESVPVVKEM

-430 RQTGSNIEM
+430 RQTGSNIEL
-439 LTIKEVAQSYLT
+439 LTIKEVTQSYLT
-451 QLWNKEGDKTAGEEQ
+451 QLWNKEGDKKAGEEQ
-466 RSFVHAMSRWF
+466 KSFVHALSRWF
-477 TWIVLILA
+477 TWVVLA
-485 LAGAAYWS
+485 LAAAGALYWS
-493 FYDGVK
+493 FYDSTK

-528 RILSKH
+528 RLLSRR

-543 IEEMAAVDHIIFD
+543 IEDMAAIDHIVFD
-556 KTGTLTSANKQDIQ
+556 KTGTLTSTNKQDIE
-570 FVGEQLSKE
+570 FMGEVLTKE
-579 QEQLISTLAAQST
+579 QKEQISALAAQST

-601 HLGRARNVTVQHFKE
+601 HLGRSRTTSVSDFRET
-616 IPGKGIEGVI
+616 PGKGIEGVVRNE
-626 QQQKVVLGSSPITQ
+626 KVVLGSSPVTID
-640 QQQDNRTK
+640 QQDNRTK
-648 VHAVINHEYLGY
+648 VHAVINDEYLGY

-669 QLQPMID
+669 QLEPMID
-676 AIKKD
+676 ALRKEYR
-681 FNLSVISG
+681 LSIISG
-689 DSDAERSYLQKVFG
+689 DSNAEQLHLQHLFG
-703 SKAKLL
+703 AGAKLL
-709 FQQQPHQKLNYIHQL
+709 FQQQPHQKLNFIHQL
-724 QQQQQKVL
+724 QSKNQKVL

-753 AEDTNNFTP
+753 TEDTNNFTP
-762 ASDAVLDAKQL
+762 ASDAVLDARQL
-773 HLLPAFVKLCRAN
+773 HLLPSFIKLCKAN

-799 YNVVG
+799 YNIVG
-804 LFFALQGI
+804 LFFALQGV

-841 KLLLPIS
+841 KWLLPVM
-848 PNKGH
+848 KT

>member
-1 VIDDAQPP
+1 
-9 LFSGGFCLVGKVTN
+9 
-23 RQTKQRNMSVIIA
+23 M
-36 ILDNHQPP
+36 H
-44 PPAQKLFCSRI
+44 
-55 MNTTTKQ
+55 TTTNQ
-62 TQCYHCGEEV
+62 VQCYHCGEEV
-72 ITSVRYDDKVFC
+72 LTAVRFDEKTFC
-84 CQGCKSVYT
+84 CQGCKSVYS
-93 ILNKNGLCEY
+93 ILNKSGLCEY
-103 YNLNETPGTNLQ
+103 YNLNEQPGTNLQ
-115 KEIRADKFLFLEDP
+115 KEIRTDKFLFLEDKT
-129 AIQKKLIHFQN
+129 IQQKLIQFQDAS
-140 EEQTHITF
+140 QTHITF

-167 INKHV
+167 LNPHV
-172 ISSRVNFPGKEV
+172 ISSRVNFPAKEV
-184 TVVFNHHEL
+184 TVVFNHNEL
-193 SLSKLAALLSSV
+193 TLSKLATLLSSV

-236 SFANIMLLSF
+236 AFANIMLLSF
-246 PEYLGFEGDEESL
+246 PEYLGFEGDEQAL
-259 QTTFRFLNIIL
+259 QSTFRILNIIL

-314 EVWAGISAGYF
+314 EVYYDISAGYF

-335 LVGRVL
+335 LVGRIL

-356 SYFPVAVTVIK
+356 SYFPLAVTVIK
-367 NDTEKPTALPDVKV
+367 NDLETPVALPQVKV

-409 FVTGESNPVVKEM
+409 FVTGESVPVVKEM

-430 RQTGSNIEM
+430 RQTGSNIEL
-439 LTIKEVAQSYLT
+439 LTIKEVTQSYLT
-451 QLWNKEGDKTAGEEQ
+451 QLWNKEGDKKAGEEQ
-466 RSFVHAMSRWF
+466 KSFVHALSRWF
-477 TWIVLILA
+477 TWIVLA
-485 LAGAAYWS
+485 LAAAGAFYWS
-493 FYDGVK
+493 FYDSTK

-528 RILSKH
+528 RLLSRR

-543 IEEMAAVDHIIFD
+543 IEDMAAIDHIVFD
-556 KTGTLTSANKQDIQ
+556 KTGTLTSANKQDIE
-570 FVGEQLSKE
+570 FLGEVLTKE
-579 QEQLISTLAAQST
+579 QKEQISALAAQST

-601 HLGRARNVTVQHFKE
+601 QLGRSRNTSVSDFRET
-616 IPGKGIEGVI
+616 PGKGIEGVVRNE
-626 QQQKVVLGSSPITQ
+626 KVVLGSSPVTTD
-640 QQQDNRTK
+640 QQDNRTI
-648 VHAVINHEYLGY
+648 VHAVINNEYLGY

-669 QLQPMID
+669 HLEPMID
-676 AIKKD
+676 SLRKEYR
-681 FNLSVISG
+681 LSIISG
-689 DSDAERSYLQKVFG
+689 DSNAEQLHLQHLFG
-703 SKAKLL
+703 AGAKLL

-724 QQQQQKVL
+724 QSKNQKVL

-753 AEDTNNFTP
+753 TEDTNNFTP
-762 ASDAVLDAKQL
+762 ASDAVLDARQL
-773 HLLPAFVKLCRAN
+773 HLLPSFIKLCKAN

-804 LFFALQGI
+804 LFFALQGV

-841 KLLLPIS
+841 KWLLPAM
-848 PNKGH
+848 KT

>member
-1 VIDDAQPP
+1 
-9 LFSGGFCLVGKVTN
+9 
-23 RQTKQRNMSVIIA
+23 M
-36 ILDNHQPP
+36 H
-44 PPAQKLFCSRI
+44 
-55 MNTTTKQ
+55 TTTNQ
-62 TQCYHCGEEV
+62 VQCYHCGEEV
-72 ITSVRYDDKVFC
+72 LTAVRFDEKTFC
-84 CQGCKSVYT
+84 CQGCKSVYS
-93 ILNKNGLCEY
+93 ILNKSGLCDY
-103 YNLNETPGTNLQ
+103 YNLNEQPGTNLQ
-115 KEIRADKFLFLEDP
+115 KEIRTDKFLFLEDKT
-129 AIQKKLIHFQN
+129 IQQKLIRFQDAS
-140 EEQTHITF
+140 QTHITF

-167 INKHV
+167 INPHV
-172 ISSRVNFPGKEV
+172 ISSRVNFPAKEV
-184 TVVFNHHEL
+184 TVVFNHNEL
-193 SLSKLAALLSSV
+193 ALSKLATLLSSV

-236 SFANIMLLSF
+236 AFANIMLLSF
-246 PEYLGFEGDEESL
+246 PEYLGFEGDEQAL
-259 QTTFRFLNIIL
+259 QSTFRILNIIL

-314 EVWAGISAGYF
+314 EVYYDISAGYF

-335 LVGRVL
+335 LVGRIL

-356 SYFPVAVTVIK
+356 SYFPLAVTVIK
-367 NDTEKPTALPDVKV
+367 NDLETPVALPQVKV

-409 FVTGESNPVVKEM
+409 FVTGESVPVVKEM

-430 RQTGSNIEM
+430 RQTGSNIEL
-439 LTIKEVAQSYLT
+439 LTIKEVTQSYLT
-451 QLWNKEGDKTAGEEQ
+451 QLWNKEGDKKAGEEQ
-466 RSFVHAMSRWF
+466 KSFVHALSRWF
-477 TWIVLILA
+477 TWIVLA
-485 LAGAAYWS
+485 LAAAGALYWS
-493 FYDGVK
+493 FYDSTK

-528 RILSKH
+528 RLLSRR

-543 IEEMAAVDHIIFD
+543 IEDMAAIDHIVFD
-556 KTGTLTSANKQDIQ
+556 KTGTLTSANKQDIK
-570 FVGEQLSKE
+570 FLGEVLTNEQKE
-579 QEQLISTLAAQST
+579 QISALAAQST

-601 HLGRARNVTVQHFKE
+601 LLGRSRTTTVSDFRE
-616 IPGKGIEGVI
+616 TPGKGIEGVVRN
-626 QQQKVVLGSSPITQ
+626 QKVVLGSSPVTTDK
-640 QQQDNRTK
+640 QDNRTK
-648 VHAVINHEYLGY
+648 VHAVINDEYLGY

-669 QLQPMID
+669 QLEPMID
-676 AIKKD
+676 SLRKEYR
-681 FNLSVISG
+681 LSIISG
-689 DSDAERSYLQKVFG
+689 DSNAEQLHLQHLFG
-703 SKAKLL
+703 AGAKLL
-709 FQQQPHQKLNYIHQL
+709 FQQQPHQKLHYIHQL
-724 QQQQQKVL
+724 QSKHQKVL

-753 AEDTNNFTP
+753 TEDTNNFTP
-762 ASDAVLDAKQL
+762 ASDAVLDARQL
-773 HLLPAFVKLCRAN
+773 HLLPSFIKLCKAN

-804 LFFALQGI
+804 LFFALQGV

-841 KLLLPIS
+841 KWLLPAT
-848 PNKGH
+848 KT

>member
-1 VIDDAQPP
+1 
-9 LFSGGFCLVGKVTN
+9 
-23 RQTKQRNMSVIIA
+23 
-36 ILDNHQPP
+36 
-44 PPAQKLFCSRI
+44 
-55 MNTTTKQ
+55 MNTTTSQ
-62 TQCYHCGEEV
+62 VQCYHCGEEV
-72 ITSVRYDDKVFC
+72 IASVKFDEKVFC
-84 CQGCKSVYT
+84 CRGCKSVYS
-93 ILNKNGLCEY
+93 ILNKSGLCEY
-103 YNLNETPGTNLQ
+103 YQLNENPGTNLQ
-115 KEIRADKFLFLEDP
+115 KEIRADKFLFLEDN
-129 AIQKKLIHFQN
+129 AIQQKLTHFKN
-140 EEQTHITF
+140 EEQTHVTF

-167 INKHV
+167 LNKHV
-172 ISSRVNFPGKEV
+172 VSSRVNFPAKEV
-184 TVVFNHHEL
+184 TVVFNHQQL
-193 SLSKLAALLSSV
+193 SLSKLAAMLSSV

-214 DLEHKKP
+214 DLDHKKP

-236 SFANIMLLSF
+236 AFANIMLLSF
-246 PEYLGFEGDEESL
+246 PEYLGFDGEEASL
-259 QTTFRFLNIIL
+259 QTAFRLLNILL

-283 ESAWKGLRNKFLNI
+283 ESARKGLKNKFLNI

-314 EVWAGISAGYF
+314 EVYYNISAGYF

-341 QNKTYQQLSFERDYT
+341 QNKTWQQLSFERDYT
-356 SYFPVAVTVIK
+356 SYFPIAVTVIK

-409 FVTGESNPVVKEM
+409 FVTGESVPVVKEM

-430 RQTGSNIEM
+430 RQKGSNIEL

-451 QLWNKEGDKTAGEEQ
+451 QLWNKQGESKEAEEQ
-466 RSFVHAMSRWF
+466 KSFVHALSRWF
-477 TWIVLILA
+477 TWIVLVLA
-485 LAGAAYWS
+485 VAGAVYWS
-493 FYDGVK
+493 FYDGTK

-543 IEEMAAVDHIIFD
+543 IEELASINHIVFD
-556 KTGTLTSANKQDIQ
+556 KTGTLTSANKQDIE
-570 FVGEQLSKE
+570 FVGDELSKE
-579 QEQLISTLAAQST
+579 QQQLISTLAAQST
-592 HPLSKALVQ
+592 HPLSKALVK
-601 HLGRARNVTVQHFKE
+601 HLGRTKNYTVQQFKE
-616 IPGKGIEGVI
+616 IPGRGIEAFI
-626 QQQKVVLGSSPITQ
+626 NQQKIILGSSPVAQ
-640 QQQDNRTK
+640 ELQDNRTK
-648 VHAVINHEYLGY
+648 VHVVINQDYLGY

-669 QLQPMID
+669 QLQPMIQSLQ
-676 AIKKD
+676 KE
-681 FNLSVISG
+681 FQLSVISG
-689 DSDAERSYLQKVFG
+689 DSNAEQQHLSKLFG
-703 SKAKLL
+703 AKAKLL
-709 FQQQPHQKLNYIHQL
+709 FHQQPHQKLNYIHQL

-748 VGIAV
+748 VGIAI

-762 ASDAVLDAKQL
+762 ASDAVLDAKNMYL
-773 HLLPAFVKLCRAN
+773 IPSFIKLCRAN
-786 KQIILAAFILSIV
+786 KQIIMAAFILSIV

-823 SSSISI
+823 ASSISI

-834 GSSSLLG
+834 GSSTLMG
-841 KLLLPIS
+841 KMLLP
-848 PNKGH
+848 KV

>member
-1 VIDDAQPP
+1 
-9 LFSGGFCLVGKVTN
+9 
-23 RQTKQRNMSVIIA
+23 M
-36 ILDNHQPP
+36 H
-44 PPAQKLFCSRI
+44 
-55 MNTTTKQ
+55 TTTNQ
-62 TQCYHCGEEV
+62 VQCYHCGEEV
-72 ITSVRYDDKVFC
+72 LTAVRFDEKTFC
-84 CQGCKSVYT
+84 CQGCKSVYS
-93 ILNKNGLCEY
+93 ILNKSGLCEY
-103 YNLNETPGTNLQ
+103 YNLNEQPGTNLQ
-115 KEIRADKFLFLEDP
+115 KEIRTDKFLFLEDKT
-129 AIQKKLIHFQN
+129 IQQKLIQFQDAS
-140 EEQTHITF
+140 QTHITF

-167 INKHV
+167 LNPHV
-172 ISSRVNFPGKEV
+172 ISSRVNFPAKEV
-184 TVVFNHHEL
+184 TVVFNHNEL
-193 SLSKLAALLSSV
+193 TLSKLATLLSSV

-236 SFANIMLLSF
+236 AFANIMLLSF
-246 PEYLGFEGDEESL
+246 PEYLGFEGDEQAL
-259 QTTFRFLNIIL
+259 QSTFRILNIIL

-314 EVWAGISAGYF
+314 EVYYDISAGYF

-335 LVGRVL
+335 LVGRIL

-356 SYFPVAVTVIK
+356 SYFPLAVTVIK
-367 NDTEKPTALPDVKV
+367 NDLETPVALPQVKV

-409 FVTGESNPVVKEM
+409 FVTGESVPVVKEM

-430 RQTGSNIEM
+430 RQTGSNIEL
-439 LTIKEVAQSYLT
+439 LTIKEVTQSYLT
-451 QLWNKEGDKTAGEEQ
+451 QLWNKEGDKKAGEEQ
-466 RSFVHAMSRWF
+466 KSFVHALSRWF
-477 TWIVLILA
+477 TWIVLA
-485 LAGAAYWS
+485 LAAAGAFYWS
-493 FYDGVK
+493 FYDSTK

-528 RILSKH
+528 RLLSRR

-543 IEEMAAVDHIIFD
+543 IEDMAAIDHIVFD
-556 KTGTLTSANKQDIQ
+556 KTGTLTSANKQDIE
-570 FVGEQLSKE
+570 FLGEVLTKE
-579 QEQLISTLAAQST
+579 QKEQISALAAQST

-601 HLGRARNVTVQHFKE
+601 QLGRSRNTSVSDFRET
-616 IPGKGIEGVI
+616 PGKGIEGVVRNE
-626 QQQKVVLGSSPITQ
+626 KVVLGSSPVTTD
-640 QQQDNRTK
+640 QQDNRTI
-648 VHAVINHEYLGY
+648 VHAVINNEYLGY

-669 QLQPMID
+669 HLEPMID
-676 AIKKD
+676 SLRKEYR
-681 FNLSVISG
+681 LSIISG
-689 DSDAERSYLQKVFG
+689 DSNAEQLHLQHLFG
-703 SKAKLL
+703 AGAKLL

-724 QQQQQKVL
+724 QSKNQKVL

-753 AEDTNNFTP
+753 TEDTNNFTP
-762 ASDAVLDAKQL
+762 ASDAVLDARQL
-773 HLLPAFVKLCRAN
+773 HLLPSFIKLCKAN

-804 LFFALQGI
+804 LFFALQGV

-841 KLLLPIS
+841 KWLLPVM
-848 PNKGH
+848 KT

>member
-1 VIDDAQPP
+1 MFISTHPTSENYFAAA
-9 LFSGGFCLVGKVTN
+9 
-23 RQTKQRNMSVIIA
+23 M
-36 ILDNHQPP
+36 H
-44 PPAQKLFCSRI
+44 
-55 MNTTTKQ
+55 TTTSQ
-62 TQCYHCGEEV
+62 TRCYHCGEELV
-72 ITSVRYDDKVFC
+72 NSIKFDEKIFC
-84 CQGCKSVYT
+84 CQGCKSVYS

-103 YNLNETPGTNLQ
+103 YNLNEAPGTNLQ
-115 KEIRADKFLFLEDP
+115 KEIRADKFLFLEDKG
-129 AIQKKLIHFQN
+129 IQQKLIQFQN
-140 EEQTHITF
+140 KEQTHITF

-167 INKHV
+167 INTHV

-184 TVVFNHHEL
+184 TVVFNHNEL

-236 SFANIMLLSF
+236 CFANIMLLSF
-246 PEYLGFEGDEESL
+246 PEYLGFEGDEKTL
-259 QTTFRFLNIIL
+259 QSMFRTLNIVL

-314 EVWAGISAGYF
+314 EVYNGISAGYF

-356 SYFPVAVTVIK
+356 SYFPIAVTVIK
-367 NDTEKPTALPDVKV
+367 NDTEQPVALPEVKV

-409 FVTGESNPVVKEM
+409 FVTGESIPVVKEM

-430 RQTGSNIEM
+430 RQTGSNIEI
-439 LTIKEVAQSYLT
+439 LTIKEVTQSYLT
-451 QLWNKEGDKTAGEEQ
+451 QLWNKEGDKTIGEEQ
-466 RSFVHAMSRWF
+466 KSFVHALSRWF
-477 TWIVLILA
+477 TWIVLA
-485 LAGAAYWS
+485 LAFAGALYWS
-493 FYDGVK
+493 FYDGTK

-528 RILSKH
+528 SILSKH

-543 IEEMAAVDHIIFD
+543 IEEMASIDSIVFD
-556 KTGTLTSANKQDIQ
+556 KTGTLTSPNKQDIE
-570 FVGEQLSKE
+570 FVGETLSKE
-579 QEQLISTLAAQST
+579 QQQLISALAAQST

-601 HLGRARNVTVQHFKE
+601 QLGKMRNISVQQFKE
-616 IPGKGIEGVI
+616 TPGRGIEGI
-626 QQQKVVLGSSPITQ
+626 IDQQKVVLGSSPMAQ
-640 QQQDNRTK
+640 KQQDNRTK
-648 VHAVINHEYLGY
+648 VHAVINNEYLGY

-669 QLQPMID
+669 QLQPLVHNL
-676 AIKKD
+676 KKD
-681 FNLSVISG
+681 FHLSVISG
-689 DSDAERSYLQKVFG
+689 DSDAELPHLRKLFG
-703 SKAKLL
+703 AKTKLL
-709 FQQQPHQKLNYIHQL
+709 FQQQPHQKLNYVHQL
-724 QQQQQKVL
+724 QQQQHNVL

-753 AEDTNNFTP
+753 TEDTNNFTP
-762 ASDAVLDAKQL
+762 ASDAVLDAKNL
-773 HLLPAFVKLCRAN
+773 HLLPAFIKLCRAN
-786 KQIILAAFILSIV
+786 KQIIMAAFILSIV

-834 GSSSLLG
+834 GSSSLMG
-841 KLLLPIS
+841 KLLLR
-848 PNKGH
+848 KD

>member
-1 VIDDAQPP
+1 
-9 LFSGGFCLVGKVTN
+9 
-23 RQTKQRNMSVIIA
+23 M
-36 ILDNHQPP
+36 H
-44 PPAQKLFCSRI
+44 
-55 MNTTTKQ
+55 TTTNQ
-62 TQCYHCGEEV
+62 VQCYHCGEEV
-72 ITSVRYDDKVFC
+72 LTAVRFDEKTFC
-84 CQGCKSVYT
+84 CQGCKSVYS
-93 ILNKNGLCEY
+93 ILNKSGLCEY
-103 YNLNETPGTNLQ
+103 YNLNEQPGTNLQ
-115 KEIRADKFLFLEDP
+115 KEIRTDKFLFLEDKT
-129 AIQKKLIHFQN
+129 IQQKLIQFQDTS
-140 EEQTHITF
+140 QTHITF

-167 INKHV
+167 INPHV
-172 ISSRVNFPGKEV
+172 ISSRVNFPAKEV
-184 TVVFNHHEL
+184 TVVFNHNEL
-193 SLSKLAALLSSV
+193 ALSKLATLLSSV

-236 SFANIMLLSF
+236 AFANIMLLSF
-246 PEYLGFEGDEESL
+246 PEYLGFEGDEQAL
-259 QTTFRFLNIIL
+259 QSTFRILNIIL

-314 EVWAGISAGYF
+314 EVYYNISAGYF

-335 LVGRVL
+335 LIGRIL

-356 SYFPVAVTVIK
+356 SYFPLAVTVIK
-367 NDTEKPTALPDVKV
+367 NDLETPVALPQVKV

-409 FVTGESNPVVKEM
+409 FVTGESVPVVKEM

-430 RQTGSNIEM
+430 RQTGSNIEL
-439 LTIKEVAQSYLT
+439 LTIKEVTQSYLT
-451 QLWNKEGDKTAGEEQ
+451 QLWNKEGDKKAGEEQ
-466 RSFVHAMSRWF
+466 KSFVHALSRWF
-477 TWIVLILA
+477 TWVVLTLA
-485 LAGAAYWS
+485 AAGALYWS
-493 FYDGVK
+493 FYDSTK

-528 RILSKH
+528 RLLSRR

-543 IEEMAAVDHIIFD
+543 IEDMAAIDHIVFD
-556 KTGTLTSANKQDIQ
+556 KTGTLTSANKQDIE
-570 FVGEQLSKE
+570 FLGEVLTKE
-579 QEQLISTLAAQST
+579 QKEQISALAAQST

-601 HLGRARNVTVQHFKE
+601 HLGRSRTTSVSDFRET
-616 IPGKGIEGVI
+616 PGKGIEGVVRNE
-626 QQQKVVLGSSPITQ
+626 KVVLGSSPVTID
-640 QQQDNRTK
+640 QQDNRTK
-648 VHAVINHEYLGY
+648 VHAVINDEYHGY

-669 QLQPMID
+669 QLEPMID
-676 AIKKD
+676 ALRKEYR
-681 FNLSVISG
+681 LSIISG
-689 DSDAERSYLQKVFG
+689 DSNAEQLHLQHLFG
-703 SKAKLL
+703 AGTKLL

-724 QQQQQKVL
+724 QSKNQKVL

-753 AEDTNNFTP
+753 TEDTNNFTP
-762 ASDAVLDAKQL
+762 ASDAVLDARQL
-773 HLLPAFVKLCRAN
+773 HLLPSFIKLCKAN

-804 LFFALQGI
+804 LFFALQGV

-841 KLLLPIS
+841 KWLLPVM
-848 PNKGH
+848 KT

>member
-1 VIDDAQPP
+1 MYA
-9 LFSGGFCLVGKVTN
+9 
-23 RQTKQRNMSVIIA
+23 
-36 ILDNHQPP
+36 
-44 PPAQKLFCSRI
+44 
-55 MNTTTKQ
+55 
-62 TQCYHCGEEV
+62 
-72 ITSVRYDDKVFC
+72 
-84 CQGCKSVYT
+84 

-103 YNLNETPGTNLQ
+103 YNLNNAPGTNLQ
-115 KEIRADKFLFLEDP
+115 KELRTDKFLFLDDKN
-129 AIQKKLIHFQN
+129 IQQKLIEFQN
-140 EEQTHITF
+140 KEQTHITF
-148 YLPQMHCSSC
+148 YLPQIHCSSC
-158 LYLLENLHR
+158 LYLLEHLHR
-167 INKHV
+167 INSNI
-172 ISSRVNFPGKEV
+172 ISSRVNFPAKEI
-184 TVVFNHHEL
+184 TIVFNDQKIT
-193 SLSKLAALLSSV
+193 LSKVAALLSSV

-214 DLEHKKP
+214 DLEQKKP

-236 SFANIMLLSF
+236 AFANIMLLSF
-246 PEYLGFEGDEESL
+246 PEYLGFEGDEKQL
-259 QTTFRFLNIIL
+259 QSIFRVLNIIL

-314 EVWAGISAGYF
+314 EVYHGISAGYF

-356 SYFPVAVTVIK
+356 SYFPIAVTRIT
-367 NDTEKPTALPDVKV
+367 NDAEQPVALPEVKV

-409 FVTGESNPVVKEM
+409 FVTGESIPVVKEM

-430 RQTGSNIEM
+430 RQTGSNIEL
-439 LTIKEVAQSYLT
+439 LTIKEVTQSYLT
-451 QLWNKEGDKTAGEEQ
+451 QLWNKKGDKTIGEDQ
-466 RSFVHAMSRWF
+466 KSFVHALSRWF
-477 TWIVLILA
+477 TWMVLALA
-485 LAGAAYWS
+485 LAGALYWS
-493 FYDGVK
+493 FSDSVK

-543 IEEMAAVDHIIFD
+543 IEDMAGIDHIVFD
-556 KTGTLTSANKQDIQ
+556 KTGTLTSADKQDIE
-570 FVGEQLSKE
+570 FTGEPLTKT
-579 QEQLISTLAAQST
+579 QEQLISTLASQST

-601 HLGRARNVTVQHFKE
+601 HLGRTRNLSVHNFRE
-616 IPGKGIEGVI
+616 IPGRGIEGLI
-626 QQQKVVLGSSPITQ
+626 QHQKVVLGSSPIAQ
-640 QQQDNRTK
+640 QEQDNRTK
-648 VHAVINHEYLGY
+648 VHAVINDEYLGY
-660 FVFSNHYRE
+660 FVFSNHYRSRLE
-669 QLQPMID
+669 PLVKD
-676 AIKKD
+676 LKKE
-681 FNLSVISG
+681 FQLSVISG
-689 DSDAERSYLQKVFG
+689 DSDAERNHLQTIFG
-703 SKAKLL
+703 NKAQLL
-709 FQQQPHQKLNYIHQL
+709 FKQQPHQKLDYIKQL
-724 QQQQQKVL
+724 QLHKHNVL

-773 HLLPAFVKLCRAN
+773 YLLPKFIKLCRAN
-786 KQIILAAFILSIV
+786 KQIIMAAFILSIV

-834 GSSSLLG
+834 GSSSVMG
-841 KLLLPIS
+841 KVLLP
-848 PNKGH
+848 KGDAKT

>member
-1 VIDDAQPP
+1 
-9 LFSGGFCLVGKVTN
+9 
-23 RQTKQRNMSVIIA
+23 M
-36 ILDNHQPP
+36 H
-44 PPAQKLFCSRI
+44 
-55 MNTTTKQ
+55 TTTNQ
-62 TQCYHCGEEV
+62 VQCYHCGEEV
-72 ITSVRYDDKVFC
+72 LTAVRFDEKTFC
-84 CQGCKSVYT
+84 CQGCKSVYF
-93 ILNKNGLCEY
+93 ILNKSGLCEY
-103 YNLNETPGTNLQ
+103 YNLNEQPGTNLQ
-115 KEIRADKFLFLEDP
+115 KEIRTDKFLFLEDKT
-129 AIQKKLIHFQN
+129 IQQKLIQFRDAS
-140 EEQTHITF
+140 QTHITF

-167 INKHV
+167 INPHV
-172 ISSRVNFPGKEV
+172 ISSRVNFPAKEV
-184 TVVFNHHEL
+184 TVVFNHNEL
-193 SLSKLAALLSSV
+193 ALSKLATLLSSV

-236 SFANIMLLSF
+236 AFANIMLLSF
-246 PEYLGFEGDEESL
+246 PEYLGFEGDEQAL
-259 QTTFRFLNIIL
+259 QSTFRILNIIL

-314 EVWAGISAGYF
+314 EVYYNISAGYF

-335 LVGRVL
+335 LIGRIL

-356 SYFPVAVTVIK
+356 SYFPLAVTVIK
-367 NDTEKPTALPDVKV
+367 NDLETPVALPQVKV

-409 FVTGESNPVVKEM
+409 FVTGESVPVVKEM

-430 RQTGSNIEM
+430 RQTGSNIEL
-439 LTIKEVAQSYLT
+439 LTIKEVTQSYLT
-451 QLWNKEGDKTAGEEQ
+451 QLWNKEGDKKAGEEQ
-466 RSFVHAMSRWF
+466 KSFVHALSRWF
-477 TWIVLILA
+477 TWVVLA
-485 LAGAAYWS
+485 LAAAGALYWS
-493 FYDGVK
+493 FYDSTK

-528 RILSKH
+528 RLLSRR

-543 IEEMAAVDHIIFD
+543 IEDMAAIDHIVFD
-556 KTGTLTSANKQDIQ
+556 KTGTLTSANKQDIE
-570 FVGEQLSKE
+570 FLGEVLTKKQKE
-579 QEQLISTLAAQST
+579 QISALAAQST

-601 HLGRARNVTVQHFKE
+601 HLGRSRTTSVSDFRET
-616 IPGKGIEGVI
+616 PGKGIEGVVRNE
-626 QQQKVVLGSSPITQ
+626 KVVLGSSPVTID
-640 QQQDNRTK
+640 QQDNRTK
-648 VHAVINHEYLGY
+648 VHAVINDEYLGY

-669 QLQPMID
+669 QLEPMID
-676 AIKKD
+676 ALRKEYR
-681 FNLSVISG
+681 LSIISG
-689 DSDAERSYLQKVFG
+689 DSNAEQLHLQHLFG
-703 SKAKLL
+703 AGAKLL

-724 QQQQQKVL
+724 QSKNQKVL

-753 AEDTNNFTP
+753 TEDTNNFTP
-762 ASDAVLDAKQL
+762 ASDAVLDARQL
-773 HLLPAFVKLCRAN
+773 HLLPSFIKLCKAN

-804 LFFALQGI
+804 LFFALQGV

-841 KLLLPIS
+841 KWLLPVM
-848 PNKGH
+848 KT

>member
-1 VIDDAQPP
+1 MS
-9 LFSGGFCLVGKVTN
+9 FSLLTPISTHSTCTIYFAAA
-23 RQTKQRNMSVIIA
+23 M
-36 ILDNHQPP
+36 H
-44 PPAQKLFCSRI
+44 
-55 MNTTTKQ
+55 TTTNQ
-62 TQCYHCGEEV
+62 VQCYHCGEEV
-72 ITSVRYDDKVFC
+72 ITAVRFDEKTFC

-93 ILNKNGLCEY
+93 ILNKSGLCEY
-103 YNLNETPGTNLQ
+103 YNLNEQPGTNLQ
-115 KEIRADKFLFLEDP
+115 KEIRSDKFLFLEDTS
-129 AIQKKLIHFQN
+129 IQQKLIQFRDAL
-140 EEQTHITF
+140 QTHITF

-167 INKHV
+167 INPHV
-172 ISSRVNFPGKEV
+172 ISSRVNFPAKEV
-184 TVVFNHHEL
+184 TVVFNHGEL
-193 SLSKLAALLSSV
+193 PLSKLAALLSSV

-236 SFANIMLLSF
+236 AFANIMLLSF
-246 PEYLGFEGDEESL
+246 PEYLGFEGDEKAL
-259 QTTFRFLNIIL
+259 QSTFRIINILL

-314 EVWAGISAGYF
+314 EVYYNISAGYF

-335 LVGRVL
+335 LVGRIL

-356 SYFPVAVTVIK
+356 SYFPLAVTVIR
-367 NDTEKPTALPDVKV
+367 NDIETPVALPQLKV

-409 FVTGESNPVVKEM
+409 FVTGETVPVVKEM

-430 RQTGSNIEM
+430 RQTGSNIEL
-439 LTIKEVAQSYLT
+439 LTIKEVTQSYLT
-451 QLWNKEGDKTAGEEQ
+451 QLWNKEGDKKAGEEQ
-466 RSFVHAMSRWF
+466 KSFVHALSRWF

-485 LAGAAYWS
+485 AAGALYWS
-493 FYDGVK
+493 FYDGIK

-528 RILSKH
+528 RILSRH

-543 IEEMAAVDHIIFD
+543 IEDVASINHIVFD
-556 KTGTLTSANKQDIQ
+556 KTGTLTSANKQDIE
-570 FVGEQLSKE
+570 FLGEVLTKE
-579 QEQLISTLAAQST
+579 QKELISALAAQST

-601 HLGRARNVTVQHFKE
+601 NLGRSRNTTVTDFRE
-616 IPGKGIEGVI
+616 TPGKGIEGFI
-626 QQQKVVLGSSPITQ
+626 RNQKVVLGSSPVTID
-640 QQQDNRTK
+640 QQDNRTK
-648 VHAVINHEYLGY
+648 VHAVINDEYLGY

-676 AIKKD
+676 ALRKEYR
-681 FNLSVISG
+681 LSIISG
-689 DSDAERSYLQKVFG
+689 DSNAEQLHLQHLFG
-703 SKAKLL
+703 AGAKLL

-724 QQQQQKVL
+724 QRKNQKVL

-743 LQQSN
+743 LQQSD

-773 HLLPAFVKLCRAN
+773 HLLPSVIKLCKAN

-804 LFFALQGI
+804 LFFALQGA

-841 KLLLPIS
+841 KWLLP
-848 PNKGH
+848 KMK